1 MDESTK
7 WFLMK
12 HNDGTVF
19 GPMSFQNLRQWAV
32 DAYIA
37 PLDKVSPD
45 SHTWTKAPM
54 IPELEMDF
62 LLTIG
67 PDSYYGPTTAGAVR
81 EFLANGEL
89 TIDSI
94 IINCKTC
101 EEGPLRDF
109 GILPEASDVEESE
122 QEMPMPPL
130 TRSSIRENLQRRIR
144 QLEESLVEE
153 RRLRQVAEGLRTKAE
168 ARLAELEELLQ

>member
-12 HNDGTVF
+12 HTDGTVF
-19 GPMSFQNLRQWAV
+19 GPMSFQNLRQWAA

-37 PLDKVSPD
+37 PLDKVSQD
-45 SHTWTKAPM
+45 SKSWIKAPM

-62 LLTIG
+62 LLTIS
-67 PDSYYGPTTAGAVR
+67 PDSFYGPTTVGAVR

-89 TIDSI
+89 TLDSI
-94 IINCKTC
+94 VTNCKSC
-101 EEGPLRDF
+101 EEGALREF
-109 GILPEASDVEESE
+109 GILPEVMDIEESE
-122 QEMPMPPL
+122 QPMPPP
-130 TRSSIRENLQRRIR
+130 RSSIRENLQRRIR
-144 QLEESLVEE
+144 QLEEALVEE

-168 ARLAELEELLQ
+168 ARLAELEELLG